1 MKFFCWICFIVA
13 LIVFS
18 TSCATRKRLPVNYL
32 ENLSDTTIPSGLKAN
47 EATIRKN
54 DILSIRVYS
63 MSIDP
68 STDIPYNLPEGQ
80 GTGANNTT
88 TGFLV
93 DQNGNIEYPRIGTV
107 KAEGLTKE
115 ELAEVIKS
123 RLQDQLKQPSVMVR
137 FINYRITVLGEVR
150 GPGTFSVPSE
160 RITILEALGMAG
172 DVSEFGKRS
181 NVKVM
186 RESSDGQRTVGTID
200 LTSSQMFNSPFY
212 TLQQNDVVF
221 VDQSDK
227 RTKQQ
232 DQQQTMQQIGIAT
245 SLITVIAL
253 VLNFIK

>member
-1 MKFFCWICFIVA
+1 
-13 LIVFS
+13 
-18 TSCATRKRLPVNYL
+18 
-32 ENLSDTTIPSGLKAN
+32 
-47 EATIRKN
+47 
-54 DILSIRVYS
+54 
-63 MSIDP
+63 
-68 STDIPYNLPEGQ
+68 
-80 GTGANNTT
+80 
-88 TGFLV
+88 
-93 DQNGNIEYPRIGTV
+93 
-107 KAEGLTKE
+107 
-115 ELAEVIKS
+115 
-123 RLQDQLKQPSVMVR
+123 
-137 FINYRITVLGEVR
+137 VR